1 MRTRLLLLLSALL
14 LGQVHGPSASTPYMP
29 VDEIRPGMI
38 GTGRTVFEGSRVDE
52 FKVTVLGVLRNLA
65 GPQRTLILA
74 RLDGGPLASAGV
86 VAGMSGSPVYI
97 DGKLAGAVSY
107 ALGAFA
113 KEPIAGITPIGE
125 MIADAATQ
133 RGRAPGPAL
142 GASLPATRD
151 DILALIGRALPRL
164 QPFAMRVEDVR
175 RAGAD
180 LGAGVDPALG
190 VQLRPIETPLVLS
203 GFGDEGRTEID
214 RVFQPWGFVAV
225 DGASASRSPAPQKP
239 GASKVPLRPGE
250 AVSVDLITGDLALGA
265 IGTVTEVD
273 GDRVYAFGHPFYN
286 LGPTAFPM
294 SRAFVHAL
302 LPSLYASTKIAT
314 PGALVGTVR
323 QDRASGVAGTLDD
336 GPSMVPLTL
345 AVARDGGAPRTFSIR
360 LARDQLLTPLLA
372 YTATMNVLVS
382 YERGLGAATMT
393 LAGSAAIRGHGRIR
407 YDDVFVGD
415 SPGALASAAVAAPLV
430 ALMGNEFESVQIDAL
445 DLQIGVSER
454 QRSSTI
460 QRAWID
466 TDRPRAGKPLALK
479 ILLRG
484 YRGDEEVRTLPI
496 DVPARATGTLT
507 LLVADGSRLTQWE
520 QREMRPPQPWTL
532 DQILRAI
539 NRANHGN
546 RIYVR
551 LIDNAPGALVNGE
564 QLPALPPS
572 VLAVYEADRRSGS
585 FAPLGSALL
594 GEWEIATNVA
604 IQGSRQLTFTVDP
617 ER

>member
-1 MRTRLLLLLSALL
+1 MRTRCLLLLSALL
-14 LGQVHGPSASTPYMP
+14 LSIVPGTTASTSYMP
-29 VDEIRPGMI
+29 VDEIKPGMT
-38 GTGRTVFEGSRVDE
+38 GTGRTVFEGTRVDE
-52 FKVTVLGVLRNLA
+52 FKVTVLGVLRNFA
-65 GPQRTLILA
+65 GPQRTLIVA

-86 VAGMSGSPVYI
+86 IAGMSGSPVYI
-97 DGKLAGAVSY
+97 GGKLAGAVAY

-113 KEPIAGITPIGE
+113 KEPIAGIMPIGE
-125 MIADAATQ
+125 MIADSAVQ
-133 RGRAPGPAL
+133 GGRPPGPAL
-142 GASLPATRD
+142 GGSLPATRD
-151 DILALIGRALPRL
+151 EILAFVGRALPRL
-164 QPFAMRVEDVR
+164 QPFAARVDDVR
-175 RAGAD
+175 RVGTE
-180 LGAGVDPALG
+180 LGSGLDPALG
-190 VQLRPIETPLVLS
+190 AQLRPIETPLVLS
-203 GFGDEGRTEID
+203 GFGDEVRSEIG

-225 DGASASRSPAPQKP
+225 DGPSAPRRPAPQDP
-239 GASKVPLRPGE
+239 QGSRAPLQAGD

-273 GDRVYAFGHPFYN
+273 GSRVYAFGHPFYN

-314 PGALVGTVR
+314 PGAVVGTVR
-323 QDRASGVAGTLDD
+323 QDRASGIAGTLDD
-336 GPSMVPLTL
+336 GPSMVPLSLT
-345 AVARDGGAPRTFSIR
+345 VARDNGATRTFGLR

-372 YTATMNVLVS
+372 YTAIMNVLVS
-382 YERGLGAATMT
+382 SERALGAATVSLT
-393 LAGSAAIRGHGRIR
+393 GSATVRGHGTIR

-415 SPGALASAAVAAPLV
+415 SPGALTSAAVAAPLV
-430 ALMGNEFESVQIDAL
+430 ALMGNEFESVQIDAI
-445 DLQIGVSER
+445 DLQIKVSEH
-454 QRSSTI
+454 QQSSTI

-466 TDRPRAGKPLALK
+466 TDRPHAGKPLTLK

-484 YRGDEEVRTLPI
+484 YRGDEETRSLSI

-507 LLVADGSRLTQWE
+507 LLVADASRLTQWE
-520 QREMRPPQPWTL
+520 QREMRSPQPWTL
-532 DQILRAI
+532 DQILRTI

-551 LIDNAPGALVNGE
+551 LIDSAPGALVNGE

-585 FAPLGSALL
+585 FAPLGSAVL
-594 GEWEIATNVA
+594 GEWEIATQVA